1 MTSPVRVLIADDH
14 PLFRLGLKF
23 ALQAQGFEVVAEAET
38 GSQAVQYC
46 RSCPID
52 VAILDVRM
60 PDGDGIA
67 ACQQITELGLPVV
80 VVMMT
85 TFQEP
90 GLIEAARR
98 AGAKGYLSKETDPAE
113 LARVIRQILSNPE
126 RDWLPARQEL
136 PKLTPPRAVCAA
148 TDERGLGQQTDR
160 PPSGPE
166 HRNRQRIRQ
175 HRLPQAGC
183 QRPRHRPA
191 QSTATGDL
199 VNWRKGLGI
208 PPRGG
213 DLRRP

>member
-38 GSQAVQYC
+38 GSQAVHHC

-113 LARVIRQILSNPE
+113 LARVIRQI
-126 RDWLPARQEL
+126 
-136 PKLTPPRAVCAA
+136 VAA
-148 TDERGLGQQTDR
+148 TPSKTGC
-160 PPSGPE
+160 PPDKSCPSS
-166 HRNRQRIRQ
+166 
-175 HRLPQAGC
+175 P
-183 QRPRHRPA
+183 PA
-191 QSTATGDL
+191 SC
-199 VNWRKGLGI
+199 VCCN
-208 PPRGG
+208 
-213 DLRRP
+213 

>member
-1 MTSPVRVLIADDH
+1 MTPPVRVLIADDH

-38 GSQAVQYC
+38 GSQAVHHC

-113 LARVIRQILSNPE
+113 LARVIRQILAAPE
-126 RDWLPARQEL
+126 QDWLPARQEL
-136 PKLTPPRAVCAA
+136 PKLTPRELCVLQLMS
-148 TDERGLGQQTDR
+148 EGLANKQIAR
-160 PPSGPE
+160 
-166 HRNRQRIRQ
+166 
-175 HRLPQAGC
+175 RLGLSIETVKEYA
-183 QRPRHRPA
+183 
-191 QSTATGDL
+191 STAY
-199 VNWRKGLGI
+199 RKLDASDRVTALLKAQQLGI
-208 PPRGG
+208 
-213 DLRRP
+213 L

>member
-38 GSQAVQYC
+38 GSQAVHHC

-80 VVMMT
+80 VVLMT

-90 GLIEAARR
+90 ALIEAARR

-113 LARVIRQILSNPE
+113 LARVIRQIVAAPQQ
-126 RDWLPARQEL
+126 DWLPAQQEL
-136 PKLTPPRAVCAA
+136 PKLTPRELCVLQLMK
-148 TDERGLGQQTDR
+148 EGLANKQIAR
-160 PPSGPE
+160 
-166 HRNRQRIRQ
+166 
-175 HRLPQAGC
+175 RLGLSIETVKEYA
-183 QRPRHRPA
+183 
-191 QSTATGDL
+191 STAY
-199 VNWRKGLGI
+199 RKLDASDRVTALLKAQQLGI
-208 PPRGG
+208 
-213 DLRRP
+213 L